1 MASLLPEKFV
11 ERMSLDLGDAEG
23 RALCEALLSDAPV
36 SVRLNPRKRGAHPEG
51 EPIGWSR
58 CGIRLAERPV
68 FTLDTA
74 FHAGRYYVQEAG
86 SQFVGHILET
96 TGTGDGRILDM
107 CAAPGGKT
115 TLYSALVGE
124 KGLVVANDPV
134 RNRASV
140 LADNVRKWGI
150 GNVVVACDEPQHI
163 AVFENRFDVVAVD
176 APCSGEGMFRKD
188 ERAREEWSE
197 NNVRMC
203 AARQL
208 QILDS
213 AWHALRPSG
222 VLIYSTCTFNR
233 TENEGVLREFSARV
247 GGELAEAECIACDD
261 AWGVVAGREGVFQT
275 FRFYPHRA
283 CAEGFFVAVA
293 RKAASDGRAV
303 VPKPRRRI
311 MNDVA
316 GAVRKE
322 LSRWVLHPENM
333 RFADVG
339 GTCYGYY
346 ADTYDEVRSFA
357 ETVNVIYSGVA
368 MGVVYNGKLKPDAAL
383 AMFVDLNENAV
394 PVAELE
400 REEALRYLRKQDI
413 AASAFAEGVNLVK
426 SGGCALGF
434 VKRIGNRCNNMYPN
448 SLRILKTDL

>member
-11 ERMSLDLGDAEG
+11 ERVSLDLGETEG
-23 RALCEALLSDAPV
+23 RALCGALLGETPV
-36 SVRLNPRKRGAHPEG
+36 SVRLNPRKSGAHIDG
-51 EPIGWSR
+51 DPIGWSR
-58 CGIRLAERPV
+58 YGIRLAERPV

-74 FHAGRYYVQEAG
+74 FHAGCYYVQEAG

-115 TLYSALVGE
+115 TLYSALVGP

-163 AVFENRFDVVAVD
+163 AAFENRFDVVAVD

-197 NNVRMC
+197 NNVRIC

-208 QILDS
+208 QILDC
-213 AWHALRPSG
+213 AWRTLRPNG
-222 VLIYSTCTFNR
+222 VLIYSTCTFNGI
-233 TENEGVLREFSARV
+233 ENEGVLQEFSARV
-247 GGELAEAECIACDD
+247 GDELVEAEMVACDA
-261 AWGVVAGREGVFQT
+261 AWGIVDGREGVFQT

-283 CAEGFFVAVA
+283 CSEGFFVAVS
-293 RKAASDGRAV
+293 RKAASNKRAV
-303 VPKPRRRI
+303 MPKPRRKI
-311 MNDVA
+311 MSDVT

-322 LSRWVLHPENM
+322 LSRWVVHPENM
-333 RFADVG
+333 RFADIG

-346 ADTYDEVRSFA
+346 SDTYGEVRAFA
-357 ETVNVIYSGVA
+357 ETLNVIYSGVA
-368 MGVVYNGKLKPDAAL
+368 MGSVYNGKLKPDAAL
-383 AMFVDLNENAV
+383 AMFVDLNGNAV

-400 REEALRYLRKQDI
+400 REDALRYLRKQDI
-413 AASAFAEGVNLVK
+413 AAAAFVEGINLVK
-426 SGGCALGF
+426 TDGCALGF